1 MNTDLILQL
10 YQAQVIEFGTFKLK
24 TGVLSP
30 FYLDLR
36 VLVSHPQ
43 VLRAV
48 AGEFARMLQPLKFD
62 RLAAIP
68 YAALPI
74 GTAVALEMDRPLIY
88 LRREVKTYGT
98 GRPIEGEY
106 HPGEVVV
113 VLDDLIATGASK
125 LEAISALT
133 EARLI
138 VRDIAVLIDREQGG
152 VENLQRKGYRV
163 HAPISLRGMIGALQD
178 AGKLGAE
185 QYRDVLEFLR
195 GAEPR

>member
-74 GTAVALEMDRPLIY
+74 GTAVALE
-88 LRREVKTYGT
+88 
-98 GRPIEGEY
+98 
-106 HPGEVVV
+106 
-113 VLDDLIATGASK
+113 LIAPASAGSWWALDGDTIVSAQTKEHARLLNVEDESMTRNRLLLTSHIEPVSK
-125 LEAISALT
+125 LPDASSADDQGARTAQAIA
-133 EARLI
+133 
-138 VRDIAVLIDREQGG
+138 
-152 VENLQRKGYRV
+152 
-163 HAPISLRGMIGALQD
+163 
-178 AGKLGAE
+178 
-185 QYRDVLEFLR
+185 
-195 GAEPR
+195 